1 MIDKLKNIFQNKDK
15 KKENLISL
23 LIILVITLII
33 INRIWNDD
41 GIKTKEELK
50 EDAYLATIKS
60 EDISDVNLKIDEN
73 ENKSGNVN
81 RIKSNDLEERLKK
94 ILETLKGVSNVSV
107 MLTYNESSC
116 QVPIY
121 NINES
126 NSKNKDEETTSIE
139 KEVVVDSESNIVL
152 EKVLNPKIE
161 GAIITAKGVSDPTV
175 KGNIISAVEAVTGVM
190 THKIQVFEMG
200 E

>member
-1 MIDKLKNIFQNKDK
+1 MIDKLKNIFRNKDK

-73 ENKSGNVN
+73 ESVNVN
-81 RIKSNDLEERLKK
+81 RIKSNDLEERLKN
-94 ILETLKGVSNVSV
+94 ILETLKGVSNVTV

-139 KEVVVDSESNIVL
+139 KEVVVDSKSNIVL

>member
-33 INRIWNDD
+33 INRIWSDE

-73 ENKSGNVN
+73 ESGNVN

>member
-60 EDISDVNLKIDEN
+60 EDISDVNFKIDEN
-73 ENKSGNVN
+73 ESENVN

-107 MLTYNESSC
+107 MLTYNESSS

-126 NSKNKDEETTSIE
+126 NSKNKDEETASIE

>member
-60 EDISDVNLKIDEN
+60 EDISDVNLKIDET
-73 ENKSGNVN
+73 ESGNVN

-107 MLTYNESSC
+107 MLTYNESSS

>member
-60 EDISDVNLKIDEN
+60 EDISGVNLKIDEN
-73 ENKSGNVN
+73 ESGNVN

>member
-60 EDISDVNLKIDEN
+60 EDISDVNFKIDEDEN
-73 ENKSGNVN
+73 ESGNVN

-126 NSKNKDEETTSIE
+126 NSKNKDEETRKEGS
-139 KEVVVDSESNIVL
+139 KEVPLPLYHWGGVL
-152 EKVLNPKIE
+152 L
-161 GAIITAKGVSDPTV
+161 
-175 KGNIISAVEAVTGVM
+175 
-190 THKIQVFEMG
+190 
-200 E
+200 

>member
-73 ENKSGNVN
+73 ESGNVN

-139 KEVVVDSESNIVL
+139 KEVVVDSKSNIVL

>member
-50 EDAYLATIKS
+50 EDAHLATIKS
-60 EDISDVNLKIDEN
+60 EDISDVNFKIDEN
-73 ENKSGNVN
+73 ESGNVN

>member
-41 GIKTKEELK
+41 EIKTKEELK

-73 ENKSGNVN
+73 ESGNVN

-107 MLTYNESSC
+107 MLTYNESSS

>member
-73 ENKSGNVN
+73 ESGNVN

-139 KEVVVDSESNIVL
+139 KEVVVDSKSNIVL

-175 KGNIISAVEAVTGVM
+175 KGNIISAVGAVTGVM

>member
-60 EDISDVNLKIDEN
+60 EDISDVNLKIVEN
-73 ENKSGNVN
+73 ESGNVN

>member
-33 INRIWNDD
+33 INRIWNGN

-73 ENKSGNVN
+73 ESVN

-121 NINES
+121 NIKCSVKTDKVPS
-126 NSKNKDEETTSIE
+126 NITLVPSGDELAFEYNNGRAEFI
-139 KEVVVDSESNIVL
+139 VPVVDIHQMVE
-152 EKVLNPKIE
+152 
-161 GAIITAKGVSDPTV
+161 
-175 KGNIISAVEAVTGVM
+175 IS
-190 THKIQVFEMG
+190 
-200 E
+200 

>member
-60 EDISDVNLKIDEN
+60 EDISDVNLKIVEN
-73 ENKSGNVN
+73 ESGNVN

-139 KEVVVDSESNIVL
+139 KEVVVDSKSNIVL

>member
-60 EDISDVNLKIDEN
+60 EDISDVNFKIDEN
-73 ENKSGNVN
+73 ESGNVN

>member
-41 GIKTKEELK
+41 EIKTKEELK

-60 EDISDVNLKIDEN
+60 EDISDVNFKIDEN
-73 ENKSGNVN
+73 ESGNVN

-107 MLTYNESSC
+107 MLTYNESNS

>member
-41 GIKTKEELK
+41 EIKTKEELK

-73 ENKSGNVN
+73 ESGNVN

>member
-1 MIDKLKNIFQNKDK
+1 MIDKLKNIFQSKDK

-60 EDISDVNLKIDEN
+60 EDISDVNLKIVEN
-73 ENKSGNVN
+73 ESGNVN